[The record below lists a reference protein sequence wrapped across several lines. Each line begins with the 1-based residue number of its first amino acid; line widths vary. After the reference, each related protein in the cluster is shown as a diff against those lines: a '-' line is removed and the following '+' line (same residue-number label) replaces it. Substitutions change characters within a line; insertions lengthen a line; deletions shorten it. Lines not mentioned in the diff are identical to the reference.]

1 MSCTAIFL
9 LVISELRAY
18 LTPTTVDHLYVDT
31 TRGERIK
38 INLNVTFPNM
48 PCAGMSLVAM
58 DVAGEQQIDV
68 VSNIIKTRRTLDGA
82 KIGVEMDDAHI
93 RRKFK
98 GKCGPCFPH
107 VKDVPETEER
117 AVLQQLRG
125 RQVGLPAEG
134 ALAPQVGGAPDLRAR
149 GDAT

>member
-1 MSCTAIFL
+1 
-9 LVISELRAY
+9 
-18 LTPTTVDHLYVDT
+18 
-31 TRGERIK
+31 
-38 INLNVTFPNM
+38 
-48 PCAGMSLVAM
+48 MSLAK

-98 GKCGPCFPH
+98 GKCGLCFPH

-125 RQVGLPAEG
+125 RQVGLREG

-149 GDAT
+149 GAT

>member
-1 MSCTAIFL
+1 
-9 LVISELRAY
+9 
-18 LTPTTVDHLYVDT
+18 
-31 TRGERIK
+31 
-38 INLNVTFPNM
+38 
-48 PCAGMSLVAM
+48 M

-107 VKDVPETEER
+107 VKDVPEAGGARDRCSNCED
-117 AVLQQLRG
+117 AKSVYQQK
-125 RQVGLPAEG
+125 
-134 ALAPQVGGAPDLRAR
+134 ALAHQVGGAPDLRAR